1 VLAAFSFNVAFAC
14 MPRPLRSP
22 LFLLFAVIALH
33 YDVDLSDSDKEVALI
48 CYGYLHLAICTTGRS
63 LSFDALGRALPV
75 RQRNNAA
82 YEHMTYTVILLRF
95 FRFAPCSTNLILA
108 TETCKCAF
116 APIYACSHTGIRFA
130 HSLLRT
136 FFCCDL
142 SLVCTGTLCVGAGG
156 GGGGAGGAGGA
167 GGGDDGGDDGTFA
180 TSCSPWKSE
189 LSSTLEKRFW
199 ILVLVLCLP
208 GVWLVLTVVSVYV
221 PCRRRR
227 WRR

>member
-1 VLAAFSFNVAFAC
+1 MLGFCVFVSIPHRFRNVRWLSRPFIWLNFAPSHFSRRVLAAFSFNVAFAC

-95 FRFAPCSTNLILA
+95 FRFAPYSTNLLLA
-108 TETCKCAF
+108 TETCECAF
-116 APIYACSHTGIRFA
+116 ASSYADSYTCNDVPACAKPTNCSFVTVVCMSDVRSHYTRLLT
-130 HSLLRT
+130 SLA
-136 FFCCDL
+136 L
-142 SLVCTGTLCVGAGG
+142 SLFRG
-156 GGGGAGGAGGA
+156 
-167 GGGDDGGDDGTFA
+167 F
-180 TSCSPWKSE
+180 
-189 LSSTLEKRFW
+189 
-199 ILVLVLCLP
+199 
-208 GVWLVLTVVSVYV
+208 
-221 PCRRRR
+221 
-227 WRR
+227 